1 MNVKKQQFAILWWK
15 NPTYPKLTK
24 TGQKQAMIYNPL
36 AHVFLFSHYYYLC
49 VLFTSVA

>member
-36 AHVFLFSHYYYLC
+36 AHGFWSAIIITYVCSLP
-49 VLFTSVA
+49 V